1 MAEKNL
7 LRMLIK
13 EVAGA
18 VVTGG
23 SRGESKKLRIGLAG
37 DGYLLRAMADAYGKS
52 EKCESLSYYNPVK
65 ARAAK
70 NAEEMGIESVF
81 TDIGQFKKN
90 IDVVEVFEFD
100 GSRQET
106 VEEFLMAGIPVS
118 LQKPIATT
126 LDEADE
132 LIRVARKSGTLL
144 RVNEYPLYY
153 EPYKKAIALVRKM
166 EIGEVCAIRLRSNL
180 VGEGGWGP
188 LEDILKKNSPFF
200 HPAFDRFA
208 LAMELV
214 GDIESVNVYTNGFKS
229 GKPGQALVAFKCRAD
244 GCFGVMDLTYAPE
257 TAIRTNGLPCDDQV
271 ELAGTD
277 GILWVNHFHGKM
289 TEEPS
294 LEVRRGK
301 KHYTMGIG
309 SGMELEWESCLKYSV
324 DDFLKS
330 VVTGI
335 PPQHTIHKSRKVL
348 KIILA
353 AHEAAECCGRISV

>member
-7 LRMLIK
+7 LQMLIK

-18 VVTGG
+18 LVAGD
-23 SRGESKKLRIGLAG
+23 SRGGGKKFSVGLAG
-37 DGYLLRAMADAYGKS
+37 DGYLLHAMADAYRKS
-52 EKCESLSYYNPVK
+52 DKCESLSYYNPIK
-65 ARAAK
+65 SRAAK
-70 NAEEMGIESVF
+70 NGKEMGIESVF
-81 TDIGQFKKN
+81 TDIGNFKKY
-90 IDVVEVFEFD
+90 IDVVEVFEFP
-100 GSRQET
+100 GGRRET

-153 EPYKKAIALVRKM
+153 EPYRKAIELVRKM

-188 LEDILKKNSPFF
+188 LDELLKKDAPFF

-208 LAMELV
+208 LAVELV
-214 GDIESVNVYTNGFKS
+214 GDVESVNVYANGLDS
-229 GKPGQALVAFKCRAD
+229 GKPGQALVSFKCRAD

-277 GILWVNHFHGKM
+277 GVLWVNHFHGKM

-309 SGMELEWESCLKYSV
+309 SGMELEWESCLKFSA

-330 VVTGI
+330 VVTGK
-335 PPQHTIHKSRKVL
+335 PPRHTIHESRKVL

-353 AHEAAECCGRISV
+353 AHGAMETGDMVKI